1 LKVLCFVFI
10 FILTSCHAQKVDTN
24 FQTKDKKENSFIE
37 INLNNPCSKI
47 IYKQVLRKYKNV
59 LKQKKKS
66 KNSYT
71 FSLSAFGP
79 SFSFTFSPYLDEKE
93 VLELKLKISEDIEK
107 YSKNLEDYLVNLRK
121 YQFLKNFYNW
131 EKARIEA
138 GVDKIKE
145 NYADIRDYE
154 NIYSKVKV
162 MEIKYEIF
170 GIDKDELYK
179 CYSHTYKNEVTNP
192 FKLIKKD
199 KEK

>member
-1 LKVLCFVFI
+1 MKVLYFI
-10 FILTSCHAQKVDTN
+10 FIFTLTSCYAQKVDTN
-24 FQTKDKKENSFIE
+24 FQTKGKKENSFIE

-47 IYKQVLRKYKNV
+47 IYKQVLKKYKNV

-71 FSLSAFGP
+71 FSFSAFGP
-79 SFSFTFSPYLDEKE
+79 SFSYTFSPYLDEKE

-154 NIYSKVKV
+154 NIYSKVKA

-179 CYSHTYKNEVTNP
+179 CYLHTYKNEVTNP

-199 KEK
+199 K